1 MGNII
6 TKEGLLL
13 VAKEM
18 KSYKKKRDSED
29 IKRELST
36 IINQLKDPRLKS
48 EMVSVVRV
56 EVSNDF
62 SYCKIYISDLNG
74 YDQAMEDVKILKNAK
89 GFIRH
94 MLSERLEIR
103 HTPDLIFSATDS
115 IEQGAHISKILEDLK
130 KH

>member
-1 MGNII
+1 
-6 TKEGLLL
+6 
-13 VAKEM
+13 M

-74 YDQAMEDVKILKNAK
+74 YDQATEDVKILKNAK